1 MFDEKRFKETFDQ
14 VQASDELLTE
24 VLDMTTKTEH
34 KTHRPHKIVRTV
46 LIAAVLICALTIT
59 AVAAEVLAKKFSG
72 DTTPVIDAF
81 FGENGEYAS
90 GGNIVEYDEWG
101 KLAINLPAWSREPLD
116 LDVAERLVAPYLFT
130 LEENTVT
137 KGGFTYTIHAIL
149 YDSNT
154 KAVMIRWSVEN
165 PDGLGDYGI
174 GLNGEFFT
182 KEGSD
187 MYAVCGG
194 RAYLDTA
201 NSTDTKLYI
210 SSFDVDW
217 ALDYDDELWCEFGQ
231 WYDWDKGKNK
241 AWFDTQEITIPRS
254 DRGGMKALTFND
266 TITLSPVAIR
276 FEGVKDSVILDE
288 CIITY
293 KDGGEYVVF
302 SEEQFVDNTT
312 YGLNGEPGYVTYTFN
327 RIVDVENVSAVIVN
341 GEIFPVE

>member
-1 MFDEKRFKETFDQ
+1 MIDEKRFKETFDQ
-14 VQASDELLTE
+14 VHASEELLTE
-24 VLDMTTKTEH
+24 VLEMTKKSKH
-34 KTHRPHKIVRTV
+34 KTRAPKRITRTL
-46 LIAAVLICALTIT
+46 LIAAILICVLTLT
-59 AVAAEVLAKKFSG
+59 AVAADALAKKFSG
-72 DTTPVIDAF
+72 DTISVMEGF

-116 LDVAERLVAPYLFT
+116 MEAAERLVAPYLFT

-154 KAVMIRWSVEN
+154 KTYMVRWSVEN

-194 RAYLDTA
+194 RAYLDIA

-217 ALDYDDELWCEFGQ
+217 ALDYDDELWCEFGR
-231 WYDWDKGKNK
+231 WYDWDKGKDK

-266 TITLSPVAIR
+266 TITLSPVALR
-276 FEGVKDSVILDE
+276 VNGVHVDSLKE
-288 CIITY
+288 CTICFR
-293 KDGGEYVVF
+293 DGSEYIVF
-302 SEEQFVDNTT
+302 SDEAFIMNTT
-312 YGLNGEPGYVTYTFN
+312 YGLGDTDYVSYTFN